1 MSYVDPVLAFVLK
14 LIIAGGGGA
23 AVAYLMIKAF
33 AKGWLD
39 AYFDS
44 KKTKLKNE
52 QDVALA
58 ELKRVHDAALKDV
71 QAIIDKDLHRARK
84 LYDREFDVLSEA
96 WTLLFKAFDTTQS
109 AIASFPVRVGDMDEK
124 VRNRAF
130 QDYRF
135 EHWQIDQVMAVE
147 GDERTAKFNDI
158 VERRRLVEYRD
169 NRLAFARF
177 LAVNAVFMPAG
188 FKERFMSVDAM
199 INAALVEFEV
209 RLNYPVKFG
218 ATWDSMLKLSEKG
231 KQELDELEKLIH
243 QRIWSAGNE
252 RDKISV

>member
-1 MSYVDPVLAFVLK
+1 M
-14 LIIAGGGGA
+14 A
-23 AVAYLMIKAF
+23 A
-33 AKGWLD
+33 
-39 AYFDS
+39 
-44 KKTKLKNE
+44 
-52 QDVALA
+52 
-58 ELKRVHDAALKDV
+58 
-71 QAIIDKDLHRARK
+71 
-84 LYDREFDVLSEA
+84 
-96 WTLLFKAFDTTQS
+96 
-109 AIASFPVRVGDMDEK
+109 
-124 VRNRAF
+124 
-130 QDYRF
+130 
-135 EHWQIDQVMAVE
+135 E

-243 QRIWSAGNE
+243 QRIWSAGNG
-252 RDKISV
+252 RDKISVQPGIPRPGPGHDRVYHQAMIEDPEELAALQRLMLMFVPEAERAAFMAAYLELPSAQETSEVEHERRLD